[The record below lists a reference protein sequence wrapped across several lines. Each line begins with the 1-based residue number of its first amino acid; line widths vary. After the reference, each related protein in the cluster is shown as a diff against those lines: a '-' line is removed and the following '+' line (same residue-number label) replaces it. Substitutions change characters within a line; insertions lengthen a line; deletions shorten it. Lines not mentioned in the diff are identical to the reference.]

1 MYNIVD
7 ILKTPKGVKMNDY
20 IKTIYLNEEPE
31 TAKDKIFRLTYLLA
45 KKEFRKYS
53 NLTTAEY
60 FMADMSIAFMKTY
73 NKFDPSKEEGSFM
86 NYYALAIRT
95 EVLLSAFGR
104 YKNTPEGRQFWLD
117 AQNNTTSLNNLVED
131 KEGKRNEIGDTLED
145 DYNLEQDV
153 ETRQL
158 KTILFDIIDRTI
170 NISNIGKKHSD
181 IFKTYIGSKIDGI
194 EITTDE
200 IGAMYG
206 VTGNNVRKIIK
217 TKKHLIQERW
227 IKETQ
232 IQ

>member
-1 MYNIVD
+1 MYNNVD

-53 NLTTAEY
+53 NLTTSEY

>member
-1 MYNIVD
+1 MYNNVD

-60 FMADMSIAFMKTY
+60 YMADMSIAFMKTY

-86 NYYALAIRT
+86 SYYTLAIRT

-104 YKNTPEGRQFWLD
+104 YKNTAKDRQFWLD
-117 AQNNTTSLNNLVED
+117 AQNNTSSLNNLTQD
-131 KEGKRNEIGDTLED
+131 KEGKRSELGNTLED
-145 DYNLEQDV
+145 DYNLEEDV
-153 ETRQL
+153 QTRAL

-181 IFKTYIGSKIDGI
+181 IFKTYIESKLEGT
-194 EITTDE
+194 ELTTDE

-206 VTGNNVRKIIK
+206 VTGNNVRKMI
-217 TKKHLIQERW
+217 TQKKHLVWDKW

-232 IQ
+232 I

>member
-1 MYNIVD
+1 MYDNVD

-20 IKTIYLNEEPE
+20 IKTIYLTEEPE
-31 TAKDKIFRLTYLLA
+31 TAKEKIFRLTYLLA

-53 NLTTAEY
+53 NLTTSEY

-117 AQNNTTSLNNLVED
+117 AQNNTSSLNNLVED